1 MSVVDAPPGLDFAGP
16 AAGEFRSRARP
27 RRLARFV
34 FFACLVDGAITY
46 ALAARDVYGP
56 GTSVLLAGPLMCV
69 CMAAVGLAVRTARV
83 RVDNGGVHWGWKT
96 AGFRMARGGLN
107 SVRFYGSAISLES
120 KKGSIWFLSA
130 YDWDHFD
137 RFPKAFEDSGQEV
150 VHETGRVP
158 IRARL
163 QGYGMVLD
171 GLMLFTLL
179 GSALLLFFAAVRQ
192 GESS

>member
-34 FFACLVDGAITY
+34 FFACIFDGVITY
-46 ALAARDVYGP
+46 ALVASGGVSGLSDP
-56 GTSVLLAGPLMCV
+56 GTTVLLTGPLMCMS
-69 CMAAVGLAVRTARV
+69 MAFVGLAVRTARV
-83 RVDNGGVHWGWKT
+83 RVDSGGVHWGWNT
-96 AGFRMARGGLN
+96 LGFRMARGGLS

-120 KKGSIWFLSA
+120 KKGSIWYLSA
-130 YDWDHFD
+130 YDWDQFD
-137 RFPKAFEDSGQEV
+137 RMPKAFEDSGQSV

-179 GSALLLFFAAVRQ
+179 GSALLLFFGAVR
-192 GESS
+192 